1 VSRRK
6 DSEPSDTVNFVVGC
20 VAVGGTVVAVACM
33 VALAMQAIL
42 T

>member
-20 VAVGGTVVAVACM
+20 VAVGGTVV
-33 VALAMQAIL
+33 LAMQAIL